1 MRIPRR
7 RVLAVLVSLLQFAQ
21 ANPAFAAKAAGAG
34 SSNTGA
40 SPRQAATNFLR
51 PGRALRI
58 ERTNLAGDLAVVR
71 FSGAAMEGDDGW
83 NGVLLI
89 QRFPF
94 GWQIVDLLAADCS
107 LSARHLPRATVKQ
120 LSAGIPLAHAASSD
134 ARCSYVPDRGPVR
147 DIVAIRSLHRGSYI
161 VERVRVVGDYAA
173 FDWFLP
179 GGGES
184 ALARRGSAW
193 IAVTSGGGV
202 FGASDLVAKGIP
214 RAAACELLAA
224 DNPDRHSAACK

>member
-1 MRIPRR
+1 MRIARLV
-7 RVLAVLVSLLQFAQ
+7 VLAVLLSLLGLTQTNSAL
-21 ANPAFAAKAAGAG
+21 AEKAAGG
-34 SSNTGA
+34 PSNTGA
-40 SPRQAATNFLR
+40 SPVQAAKNFLR

-58 ERTNLAGDLAVVR
+58 ERTNVVGDLAVVR
-71 FSGAAMEGDDGW
+71 FSGAAMEGDNGW
-83 NGVLLI
+83 NGALLI
-89 QRFPF
+89 QHFPF
-94 GWQIVDLLAADCS
+94 GWQIVDLLNADCS
-107 LSARHLPRATVKQ
+107 LSARHLPRETVKH
-120 LSAGIPLAHAASSD
+120 LSAGIHLAHAASSD

-147 DIVAIRSLHRGSYI
+147 DIVAIRSLRRGAYI
-161 VERVRVVGDYAA
+161 VNQVRVVGDYAA

-193 IAVTSGGGV
+193 IAVMSGGGV